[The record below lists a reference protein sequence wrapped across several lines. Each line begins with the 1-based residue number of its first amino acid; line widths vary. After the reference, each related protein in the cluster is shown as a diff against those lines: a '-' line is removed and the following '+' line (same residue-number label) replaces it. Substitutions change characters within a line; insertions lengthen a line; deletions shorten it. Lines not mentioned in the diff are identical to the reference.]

1 MTDNHSDTTLEPTV
15 LLNGTYEVW
24 DEESLE
30 IGETDDSG
38 FLFEDQPHTFEE
50 LVRLLEGLTP
60 SDSSYPASGWFTEQ
74 GSLEPDGCVRNKS
87 YHLCRGQSQEAVQ
100 LWERAVRAVGFVS
113 KGKTK

>member
-1 MTDNHSDTTLEPTV
+1 MTDNNSDTPIEPTV

-50 LVRLLEGLTP
+50 LVRLLEGLSP
-60 SDSSYPASGWFTEQ
+60 SDPSRPASGWFTEL
-74 GSLEPDGCVRNKS
+74 GGMEPDGCVRNKS
-87 YHLCRGQSQEAVQ
+87 YHLCRGQSQEAIE
-100 LWERAVRAVGFVS
+100 LWESAVLAAGFDS
-113 KGKTK
+113 KGHTK